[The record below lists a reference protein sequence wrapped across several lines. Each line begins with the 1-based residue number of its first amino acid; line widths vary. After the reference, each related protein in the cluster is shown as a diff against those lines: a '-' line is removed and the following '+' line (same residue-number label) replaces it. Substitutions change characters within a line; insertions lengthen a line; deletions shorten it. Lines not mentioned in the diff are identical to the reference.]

1 MSFNFDFL
9 PRMFVN
15 ISKNF
20 GDNVKFKVV
29 SDLEQQGMLFVEDG
43 NHGEYRPLPDEFVE
57 NGIPFVRPPNLI
69 DGRIDLNACQKIND
83 VAFRRVRKGIGRGG
97 DVVLTHN
104 ATIGRVAKTRDSDP
118 TFVTNPQTTVWRALD
133 RDVIDPYYLYYFMR
147 SSGFQEQL
155 EAHKGRN
162 ATFDYVSLTKQ
173 RSLVVP
179 ILDIDIQRK
188 IGSYLSCIDEKIFLN
203 TQTNQTLEE
212 MAQAIFKSWFVDFDP
227 VKVKMNGEQPEGMDA
242 ATASLFPEKLV
253 ESELGLI
260 PEGWKVD
267 SLAKIAKLDTTSVN
281 PAKEPEIIWEHF
293 SIPAFDAGCYPSFD
307 TGESIKSGKYAVKDN
322 SVLVSKLNPRF
333 QRIWLPLPTMSE
345 KAICSTEFMQFVPNC
360 SAFKAYLYNL
370 VKSTPFQNEL
380 LNTVT
385 GTTGSRQRAQ
395 PKQVAKAQVVIP
407 SSKLME
413 IYCQKVDA
421 MLSLSQQNIRQNIE
435 LAKLRDTLLPKL
447 LSGEIELANTEDM
460 AEVS

>member
-1 MSFNFDFL
+1 
-9 PRMFVN
+9 MFVN

-162 ATFDYVSLTKQ
+162 ATFDYVSLTKCVF
-173 RSLVVP
+173 RRFRTP
-179 ILDIDIQRK
+179 
-188 IGSYLSCIDEKIFLN
+188 
-203 TQTNQTLEE
+203 
-212 MAQAIFKSWFVDFDP
+212 AP
-227 VKVKMNGEQPEGMDA
+227 V
-242 ATASLFPEKLV
+242 
-253 ESELGLI
+253 
-260 PEGWKVD
+260 
-267 SLAKIAKLDTTSVN
+267 
-281 PAKEPEIIWEHF
+281 
-293 SIPAFDAGCYPSFD
+293 
-307 TGESIKSGKYAVKDN
+307 
-322 SVLVSKLNPRF
+322 
-333 QRIWLPLPTMSE
+333 
-345 KAICSTEFMQFVPNC
+345 
-360 SAFKAYLYNL
+360 
-370 VKSTPFQNEL
+370 
-380 LNTVT
+380 
-385 GTTGSRQRAQ
+385 
-395 PKQVAKAQVVIP
+395 
-407 SSKLME
+407 
-413 IYCQKVDA
+413 
-421 MLSLSQQNIRQNIE
+421 
-435 LAKLRDTLLPKL
+435 
-447 LSGEIELANTEDM
+447 
-460 AEVS
+460 